1 MNSSAINRALC
12 STGIRG
18 GGSAIE
24 VGLPTT
30 SSDTN
35 SSRVSVF
42 DLQTIIRS
50 MVVFRD
56 WSVVNLAQTTNSG
69 DIFSFNL
76 PAVSSRHSVPHGKTR
91 RAEIDLAAL
100 LKMRGATQVH
110 NEYARPSDRANVSHV
125 RLPVR
130 QQNLDFREGCGVGRP
145 PIRLERMDVAPVTAL
160 DRMPDRAGAPRDR
173 TPRRDRACRTSR
185 DDARL
190 APDSRHARMSEKCQ
204 QRKCAATPG
213 QPLTHKS
220 TGTNWP
226 DLLTRR

>member
-1 MNSSAINRALC
+1 MNSSAINRAQC

-18 GGSAIE
+18 GGSVIE

-42 DLQTIIRS
+42 DLQTI

-56 WSVVNLAQTTNSG
+56 WSVVNFAQTTNSG

-76 PAVSSRHSVPHGKTR
+76 PAGFSRHSVRHGKTR
-91 RAEIDLAAL
+91 PAEAEFTVL

-110 NEYARPSDRANVSHV
+110 NEYARPSDGANVSHV

-160 DRMPDRAGAPRDR
+160 DHMPDGAAAPRAQS
-173 TPRRDRACRTSR
+173 TAPRSR
-185 DDARL
+185 L
-190 APDSRHARMSEKCQ
+190 SN
-204 QRKCAATPG
+204 
-213 QPLTHKS
+213 QPRSLS
-220 TGTNWP
+220 QM
-226 DLLTRR
+226 